1 MKFKTNKWHYM
12 PEIELKKLMNKMKLS
27 AVLCLLTIFCASA
40 SVSYSQ
46 EVKITL
52 NLSNV
57 TVREALDEIKKQ
69 SEFSFW
75 YRNEE
80 IDLNKTV
87 SMLANKQNIETVLT
101 QLLSEQNLS
110 YTIDE
115 KHIIIYRKTG
125 QTLASQERQQ
135 ERRIT
140 GTVTDVNGEPI
151 IGANVVMKGTT
162 NGTVTDVD
170 GKFSL
175 AVGDNT
181 MLIVSF
187 IGYNT
192 QELAIGN
199 RTNLQ
204 ITLAESLLGLDEVV
218 VIGYGTVKKKDL
230 TGSVT
235 QISSNNILKS
245 NSPTLSTALQGQ
257 IPADIGNVW
266 KPGSNQSIEI
276 RGISSITGS
285 NDPLWVVDGIPMQS
299 TSVSLN
305 PNDVESID
313 ILKDASASAIY
324 GARGSNGVIIVTTKR
339 AVAGESK
346 IKASYSGWAGFD
358 KVSGRPNF
366 MSVDEFVAYKR
377 AALGSAGSDNSDA
390 AIFDAV
396 ELNSWNNRTF
406 TDWFDEVWGGTAFA
420 TNHNFTLNASGKK
433 TATMLSLGYLDQ
445 GSLIETAGYRRYN
458 INFNNTFEFSERLKF
473 TTSILGTYS
482 KNDEYSGYVFHVYQ
496 ISPLGTPRDE
506 EGQLKLQPSPNEA
519 LITNPL
525 MEVQNNKNTTDLYG
539 FIGSAAMEWRI
550 WDELRYKFSAGMD
563 FTTANNGIYQGS
575 QTRDRNGG
583 THAASYENTTR
594 MSTIIDN
601 ILSYNKE
608 INDIHRLGIMTAF
621 NVENYQSKSV
631 YLQGTDMYFDGLY
644 YNLESASSVLGKN
657 TKLSEWGIMSYMGRF
672 NYSLLDR
679 YLMTFTYRYDGSSR
693 LSEKNKWA
701 GFPSMSVAWRLSE
714 ESFLSTQKDRF
725 LDNLK
730 LRLSWGNTGN
740 TNVNP
745 YETLGLLSKTFYSW
759 NENAAIGTIPTG
771 IPNPDLRWE
780 KTEEYNIGLDFGLFR
795 SRLSGSIDW
804 YNRTTKDLILSRNLP
819 ATSGYTSITQNIGS
833 TRNRG
838 IELMLNG
845 DVIRNKD
852 IKWNVGITFLK
863 NKNEILDLFGDKK
876 DDVGSSYFI
885 GQPIRA
891 YYRLDFIG
899 VWQENE
905 AAEAAAYGAK
915 PGYPKYRDIYNKE
928 GEAPSINLNDD
939 RYIISREP
947 SWVGG
952 LNTSLNYKNFDL
964 YVSLYTRQGVRANSG
979 THALS
984 DDDPV
989 RYIGF
994 SANHWTPENK
1004 SNSDPAP
1011 AIKGTYTEIAN
1022 SDYYIKDVSF
1032 VRLSNISLGY
1042 TVPLKFIRKFQMENA
1057 KVFINI
1063 NNPYVWTP
1071 FDGQDP
1077 QVGTDRASYPAV
1089 TSYQLGLNLNF

>member
-1 MKFKTNKWHYM
+1 
-12 PEIELKKLMNKMKLS
+12 MNKIKLS
-27 AVLCLLTIFCASA
+27 AVLCLLTIFCAPASA
-40 SVSYSQ
+40 SYSQ

-52 NLSNV
+52 NLSNA

-87 SMLANKQNIETVLT
+87 SVLANRQNIETVLT

-125 QTLASQERQQ
+125 QPPATPARQQ

-140 GTVTDVNGEPI
+140 GKVTDANGDPI
-151 IGANVVMKGTT
+151 IGANILEKGTA
-162 NGTVTDVD
+162 NGTVTDVE
-170 GKFSL
+170 GKFSIAL
-175 AVGDNT
+175 SPGAT
-181 MLIVSF
+181 IAVSF
-187 IGYNT
+187 IGYNAR
-192 QELAIGN
+192 EVAAGN
-199 RTNLQ
+199 QTDLK
-204 ITLAESLLGLDEVV
+204 ITLTESSLGLDEVV

-257 IPADIGNVW
+257 IPADVGSVW

-313 ILKDASASAIY
+313 ILKDASAAAIY

-339 AVAGESK
+339 AVAGESQ
-346 IKASYSGWAGFD
+346 IKAGYSGWAGFD

-377 AALGSAGSDNSDA
+377 AALGSAGSDYSDA

-406 TDWFDEVWGGTAFA
+406 TDWFDEVWGGTAFS

-433 TATMLSLGYLDQ
+433 TATMLSISYLDQ

-458 INFNNTFEFSERLKF
+458 VNFNNTFEFSERLKF
-473 TTSILGTYS
+473 TTAILGTYS
-482 KNDEYSGYVFHVYQ
+482 KNDAYSEYVFHVYQ

-506 EGQLKLQPSPNEA
+506 DGQLKLLPSPNEA

-563 FTTANNGIYQGS
+563 FTTADNGIYQGS

-583 THAASYENTTR
+583 AHAAGYENTTR

-608 INDIHRLGIMTAF
+608 INEIHRLGIMTAF

-714 ESFLSTQKDRF
+714 ESFLSTQKERF

-759 NENAAIGTIPTG
+759 NESAAIGTIPTG
-771 IPNPDLRWE
+771 IPNPDLKWE
-780 KTEEYNIGLDFGLFR
+780 KTEEYNIGLDFGLFG

-838 IELMLNG
+838 VELMLNG

-852 IKWNVGITFLK
+852 LKWNVGITFLK

-891 YYRLDFIG
+891 YYRLDFTG
-899 VWQENE
+899 VWQEDE
-905 AAEAAAYGAK
+905 AIEAAAYGAK

-952 LNTSLNYKNFDL
+952 LNTSLSYRNFDL
-964 YVSLYTRQGVRANSG
+964 YASLYTRQGVRAYSG

-1011 AIKGTYTEIAN
+1011 AIKGTYTEIGN

-1042 TVPLKFIRKFQMENA
+1042 TVPFKLIRRFKMENA

-1077 QVGTDRASYPAV
+1077 QVGTDRTSYPAV